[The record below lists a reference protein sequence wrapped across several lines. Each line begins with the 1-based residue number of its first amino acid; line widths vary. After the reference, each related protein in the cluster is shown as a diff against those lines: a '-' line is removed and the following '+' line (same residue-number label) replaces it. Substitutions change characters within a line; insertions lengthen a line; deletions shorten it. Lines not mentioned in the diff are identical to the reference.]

1 MLYGYA
7 GESEDHKEGDKEM
20 ILGDVMVPGKSLRC
34 DQCGHHW
41 VSIANELP
49 VFCPNRDCRSR
60 EWNGKK
66 VKRQPA
72 RQPKIELPKP
82 KKIRIEEDEF

>member
-1 MLYGYA
+1 
-7 GESEDHKEGDKEM
+7 M
-20 ILGDVMVPGKSLRC
+20 ILGDVLVPGKSLRC
-34 DQCGHHW
+34 DQCQYSW

-49 VFCPNRDCRSR
+49 IYCPNRDCRSR

-66 VKRQPA
+66 KKRKPA

-82 KKIRIEEDEF
+82 TKVRWVEEDTGDSV